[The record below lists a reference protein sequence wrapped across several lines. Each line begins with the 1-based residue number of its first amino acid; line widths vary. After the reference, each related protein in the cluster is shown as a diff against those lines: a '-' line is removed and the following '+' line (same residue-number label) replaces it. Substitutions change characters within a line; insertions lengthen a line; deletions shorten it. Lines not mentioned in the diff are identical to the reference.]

1 MATTPTGSSS
11 SSGSENVER
20 RDMLDSECSER
31 TEMAESE
38 RRGVL
43 MGGCGTETA
52 PVSQRGGRGR
62 APVHTEGS
70 GPPRGCPALR
80 VLTQPAGAMVCGW
93 EPVQCPGPLLPS
105 GPSPIRPPTHVC
117 QLSLCK
123 WRDFLLFNSTRTR

>member
-1 MATTPTGSSS
+1 MATRPTGSSS

-20 RDMLDSECSER
+20 RDMLDSECRER

-43 MGGCGTETA
+43 MGGCSMETGT
-52 PVSQRGGRGR
+52 S
-62 APVHTEGS
+62 
-70 GPPRGCPALR
+70 
-80 VLTQPAGAMVCGW
+80 QPAGTMEAKPLCTLKAVAPPGLPHPSGHSLSLQGPWCVRR

-105 GPSPIRPPTHVC
+105 GPSPIGPPTHVC

-123 WRDFLLFNSTRTR
+123 